1 MLRFESFKK
10 LGIGK
15 FLNEADSTDTLIK
28 KGEEEISTKFDMIKA
43 AKDAKKPGDIASKI
57 DSINKQ
63 AQIYLEIANSL
74 KKISALYQKKLTEK
88 KPGSSGSDI
97 Y

>member
-1 MLRFESFKK
+1 MIRFESFKK

-28 KGEEEISTKFDMIKA
+28 KGEEEISKKFDMIKT
-43 AKDAKKPGDIASKI
+43 AKESKKVGDIPSKI
-57 DSINKQ
+57 QSINNQ
-63 AQIYLEIANSL
+63 AQIYLDIANSL

-88 KPGSSGSDI
+88 KPESSGSDI